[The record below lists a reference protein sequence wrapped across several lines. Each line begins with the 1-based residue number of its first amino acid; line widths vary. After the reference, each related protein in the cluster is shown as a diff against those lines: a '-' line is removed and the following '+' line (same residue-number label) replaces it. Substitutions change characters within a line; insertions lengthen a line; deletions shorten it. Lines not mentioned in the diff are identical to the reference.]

1 MTVTATGHYFGMQRF
16 LRLLRASADVHN
28 GRLVG
33 NGRLY
38 TVDNIQFSG
47 ADKGGVV
54 SVTMTINCFT
64 YTAPPAGSA
73 SVPPTTENTSATAVG
88 Q

>member
-1 MTVTATGHYFGMQRF
+1 MTVMATGHYFGIQRF

-33 NGRLY
+33 KGRLY

-47 ADKGGVV
+47 APKGGVV
-54 SVTMTINCFT
+54 SATMTINGFI
-64 YTAPPAGSA
+64 YTAPPAGA
-73 SVPPTTENTSATAVG
+73 TLVPPTTENTSATAVG